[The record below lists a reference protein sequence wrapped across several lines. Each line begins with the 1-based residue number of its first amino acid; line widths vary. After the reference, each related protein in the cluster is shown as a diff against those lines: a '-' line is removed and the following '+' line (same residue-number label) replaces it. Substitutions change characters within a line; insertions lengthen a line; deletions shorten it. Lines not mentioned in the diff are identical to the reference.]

1 MRLTARGVAVVV
13 AAPVCCAVGI
23 VAGYPL
29 FLALGG
35 LLAGAVLAGFPGVSR
50 RSPVEVTRSVH
61 PVRVER
67 GKPALA
73 TLSVRN
79 AGGGFTARDRCGR
92 HVRRVVVR
100 ADAVYRYEL
109 PTSERGKHVVGPLVV
124 ERTDPLGLVRKDV
137 GTGSTATLWV
147 HPRRHPARPFAAG
160 HRRHHHE
167 GAAGGPRGSLDLR
180 DVREYVPGD
189 EVRLV
194 HWKSS
199 ARTGKLMVRDYA
211 DPERPLLAVLVDTR
225 HSESFEDVV
234 EVAASVLHASAV
246 AGYRC
251 RLLTPGGVDV
261 SVDGGVLAGQR
272 LLDELCVLRVSSDGV
287 LPARPP
293 GGFVV
298 VTAGSVESFAVL
310 RPDVVLALGGAGEV
324 PGARV
329 VRGVDAAEVV
339 RRWNA

>member
-1 MRLTARGVAVVV
+1 MRLTARGVAVLVT
-13 AAPVCCAVGI
+13 AAVSGGVG
-23 VAGYPL
+23 VFAGYPL
-29 FLALGG
+29 FLALAG
-35 LLAGAVLAGFPGVSR
+35 LLAGAVVAGFPAVARGLA
-50 RSPVEVTRSVH
+50 VEVERSVH
-61 PVRVER
+61 PSRVER

-73 TLSVRN
+73 TLSVRG
-79 AGGGFTARDRCGR
+79 AGDGFTARDRCGR

-109 PTSERGKHVVGPLVV
+109 PTSERGRHVVGPLVV

-167 GAAGGPRGSLDLR
+167 GAATGPRGSLDLR

-211 DPERPLLAVLVDTR
+211 DPERPRLALLVDTR
-225 HSESFEDVV
+225 HATAFEDVV

-246 AGYRC
+246 AGFRC

-261 SVDGGVLAGQR
+261 SVDGGVLAGRR
-272 LLDELCVLRVSSDGV
+272 LLDSLSELRVSPQGEP
-287 LPARPP
+287 PARPR

-298 VTAGSVESFAVL
+298 VTAGPVEPFAVV
-310 RPDVVLALGGAGEV
+310 RPDVVLALGGSGGV

-329 VRGVDAAEVV
+329 VRGADAAEVV
-339 RRWNA
+339 RRWNG